1 MSGTSEVRL
10 PGWDQISLIG
20 NTTGIVEFGSWHRGI
35 TMGLVNRSTA
45 GLVSVLEVLSS
56 VVIIKGEALGPDEQ
70 AFGGSLVLL
79 SRGIL
84 LDQLV

>member
-1 MSGTSEVRL
+1 MEASQ
-10 PGWDQISLIG
+10 PWNHD
-20 NTTGIVEFGSWHRGI
+20 GIREI
-35 TMGLVNRSTA
+35 RSTV

-56 VVIIKGEALGPDEQ
+56 VEIIKGEALGPADQ